1 VEARLVELD
10 GADVDTKLS
19 VCAEILRSGGVAAF
33 PTDTVWGIGALAR
46 HAAAVER
53 IYAIKGRAHQQ
64 PLACLVRDSAAA
76 QGCVLSWPEPVRALT
91 QRHWPGPL
99 TVVLPTNG
107 LVYPAV
113 QRTPKLG
120 LRVPDHPLLLR
131 LLEILAE
138 PLAAT
143 SANRSGRPELASLA
157 AVRAELGGELDLIV
171 GGEASLS
178 GRASTVL
185 EWTGTELAV
194 LRQGDVRL

>member
-1 VEARLVELD
+1 VRVID
-10 GADVDTKLS
+10 LS
-19 VCAEILRSGGVAAF
+19 GDNVAESLQTCIEILQAGGVAAF

-46 HAAAVER
+46 HPAAVER

-64 PLACLVRDSAAA
+64 PLACLVANPAAA
-76 QGCVLSWPEPVRALT
+76 QTAVAVWPAPVAALT
-91 QRHWPGPL
+91 ERYWPGPL
-99 TVVLPTNG
+99 TVVLPTDG

-113 QRTPKLG
+113 QRGVAKLG

-131 LLEILAE
+131 LLSLLGE

-143 SANRSGRPELASLA
+143 SANRSGQPELATLA
-157 AVRAELGGELDLIV
+157 QVEAELGRELDLIV

-185 EWTGTELAV
+185 EWTGKELSV
-194 LRQGDVRL
+194 LRQGDVRP